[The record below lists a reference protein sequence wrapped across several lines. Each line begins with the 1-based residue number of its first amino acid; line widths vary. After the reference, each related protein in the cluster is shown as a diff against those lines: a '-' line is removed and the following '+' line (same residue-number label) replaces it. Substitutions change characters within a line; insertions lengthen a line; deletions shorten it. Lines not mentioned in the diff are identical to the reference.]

1 MVLYGHYE
9 RFLSADKSTWG
20 EEALDQSRVIQ
31 ISNTELTN
39 KRDIRNLGKTD
50 LSRFKKNKR

>member
-9 RFLSADKSTWG
+9 RFLSADRSTWG

-50 LSRFKKNKR
+50 LN